1 VIADAGERRLR
12 GSVSRFAMLACTLLA
27 LGARPGGSVAPPVG
41 SIRPA
46 GFEVA
51 RSRVALVHL
60 TDHGCTAPATVP
72 AGRVQFRIVNTGRIA
87 HVFMI
92 AGRRATISAG
102 RSGLLTLDLSPP
114 GRFAYR
120 CFRRGGSSFQSGQIR
135 AVPRLTGVPSAARP
149 CGVTTTPPAV
159 YTHVVWIVLENKS
172 YSQVIHSKNAPN
184 INRYAEECGLASN
197 FYAEAHP
204 SLPNYIAMTSGQ
216 TQGITDDSGPA
227 SHPLQAGNIF
237 QQVGDW
243 RALEESMPS
252 NCSLSYTDSYAVRH
266 NPAAYY
272 TGLRSA
278 CASRDV
284 PLGPV
289 PDLSARFTFITPNL
303 CHDMHASQCA
313 SNTTDEVRQGD
324 MWLSSFL
331 ASILDSPQYRSGTTV
346 VFVTWDEDDGGT
358 TQHIPTLVLAPSVRP
373 GTVAAARFDHYS
385 LLRTT
390 EELIGLNGFLGAA
403 AGAPSMRSAFHI

>member
-1 VIADAGERRLR
+1 MRV
-12 GSVSRFAMLACTLLA
+12 SVSRLAMLACTFLA
-27 LGARPGGSVAPPVG
+27 LGAHPSGSVASPAG
-41 SIRPA
+41 SIRFA
-46 GFEVA
+46 GFDVP

-72 AGRVQFRIVNTGRIA
+72 AGRVQFRIVNTGRMA
-87 HVFMI
+87 HVFTI
-92 AGRRATISAG
+92 AGRRATISPG
-102 RSGLLTLDLSPP
+102 RFGLLTLDLSPP

-120 CFRRGGSSFQSGQIR
+120 CFRVGGSSFQSGQIR
-135 AVPRLTGVPSAARP
+135 AVPGPTAVPSAARP
-149 CGVTTTPPAV
+149 CGITTTPPAV
-159 YTHVVWIVLENKS
+159 YEHVVWIVFENKS
-172 YSQVIHSKNAPN
+172 YSHVIHSKNAPN

-227 SHPLQAGNIF
+227 SHPLQADNIF
-237 QQVGDW
+237 QQAGDW

-252 NCSLSYTDSYAVRH
+252 NCNLSDTDSYAVRH
-266 NPAAYY
+266 NPAVYY

-278 CASRDV
+278 CARRDV
-284 PLGPV
+284 PLGAI
-289 PDLSARFTFITPNL
+289 PDISARFTFITPNL
-303 CHDMHASQCA
+303 CHDMHASPCA
-313 SNTTDEVRQGD
+313 SNTADEVRQGD

-331 ASILDSPQYRSGTTV
+331 ASILDSPQYRSGTTA
-346 VFVTWDEDDGGT
+346 VFVTWDEDDGGAA
-358 TQHIPTLVLAPSVRP
+358 QHIPTLVLAPSVRP
-373 GTVAAARFDHYS
+373 GTTAAARFDHYS

>member
-1 VIADAGERRLR
+1 VR
-12 GSVSRFAMLACTLLA
+12 
-27 LGARPGGSVAPPVG
+27 
-41 SIRPA
+41 
-46 GFEVA
+46 
-51 RSRVALVHL
+51 
-60 TDHGCTAPATVP
+60 
-72 AGRVQFRIVNTGRIA
+72 FRIVNTGRVA
-87 HVFMI
+87 RVFTI
-92 AGRRATISAG
+92 AGRRATVSPG
-102 RSGLLTLDLSPP
+102 RSGFLTLDLSPP
-114 GRFAYR
+114 GPFAYR
-120 CFRRGGSSFQSGQIR
+120 CFREGGSSSQSGQIR
-135 AVPRLTGVPSAARP
+135 AVSQPTGIPSAARP
-149 CGVTTTPPAV
+149 CGVTATPPAV
-159 YTHVVWIVLENKS
+159 YEHVVWIVLENKS
-172 YSQVIHSKNAPN
+172 YSQVIQSKNAPA

-237 QQVGDW
+237 EQVGDW

-252 NCSLSYTDSYAVRH
+252 NCSLSDTDSYAVRH
-266 NPAAYY
+266 NPAVYY

-278 CASRDV
+278 CATRDI
-284 PLGPV
+284 PLTTT

-313 SNTTDEVRQGD
+313 SDTAGQVRQGD

-346 VFVTWDEDDGGT
+346 VFVTWDEDDGSAAE
-358 TQHIPTLVLAPSVRP
+358 HIPTLVLAPSVRP
-373 GTVAAARFDHYS
+373 GTIATARFDHYS

-390 EELIGLNGFLGAA
+390 EELIGLNRYLGAA